1 MNKENQLYLLNTI
14 YVTGAEW
21 NVWHQF
27 MSSPF
32 VACVT
37 ERSMSISVL
46 ALRSFWCWDTCI
58 LQKKDQESMIWDT
71 YSFYKGQVNNTQKTK
86 LLSKL

>member
-14 YVTGAEW
+14 YEAGAEW

-27 MSSPF
+27 MAPPF

-37 ERSMSISVL
+37 ERSMLIHVL
-46 ALRSFWCWDTCI
+46 ALGSLWCWDTGI
-58 LQKKDQESMIWDT
+58 LQKNDQESMIWDT
-71 YSFYKGQVNNTQKTK
+71 YSFYKGQ
-86 LLSKL
+86 